1 MYDLHILDVSA
12 LLHFGM
18 NSEFYKDRVSYTY
31 NVGGIHKVMRHIMT
45 AFFNNDEVVLAFD
58 SRNNFRKQLMPSY
71 KAGRVSNK
79 YVISQNEL
87 LLEELPRIG
96 FHCYQFDG
104 YEGDDIINWAVN
116 DLHSSGYGKI
126 LIIGNDNDLAHNVR
140 NDVVF
145 HSINDNV
152 NSVTENNFAF
162 ALSRNES
169 VPFNF
174 ISVKKVLTGCKSDKV
189 APFISEK
196 GITGTELFDAYLKA
210 LESANV
216 PFVYNNTTS
225 SKLFMMFMKAC
236 SDLTDKDLQELE
248 LRCKIIFPAQKPSDV
263 SIVAD
268 RYRKLDRDLLID
280 FLSFVNDYDSL
291 KRIPASKHALRE
303 NQKKELSDRNKALT
317 SGTFAVDRN
326 FPVNESYEDS
336 VLTLKE
342 F

>member
-1 MYDLHILDVSA
+1 
-12 LLHFGM
+12 
-18 NSEFYKDRVSYTY
+18 
-31 NVGGIHKVMRHIMT
+31 
-45 AFFNNDEVVLAFD
+45 
-58 SRNNFRKQLMPSY
+58 
-71 KAGRVSNK
+71 
-79 YVISQNEL
+79 
-87 LLEELPRIG
+87 
-96 FHCYQFDG
+96 
-104 YEGDDIINWAVN
+104 
-116 DLHSSGYGKI
+116 
-126 LIIGNDNDLAHNVR
+126 
-140 NDVVF
+140 
-145 HSINDNV
+145 
-152 NSVTENNFAF
+152 
-162 ALSRNES
+162 
-169 VPFNF
+169 
-174 ISVKKVLTGCKSDKV
+174 
-189 APFISEK
+189 
-196 GITGTELFDAYLKA
+196 
-210 LESANV
+210 
-216 PFVYNNTTS
+216 
-225 SKLFMMFMKAC
+225 MKAC